1 MARGHSTSAR
11 TSGRMTTPSRAQQ
24 FTRLHEVLSR
34 QYKAKPADPAL
45 PVLEHLMFAA
55 VLENARYAV
64 AERVFQVLK
73 TEFFD
78 WNEIRVCT
86 IRDLAEAG
94 EGLPDPAAA
103 ATRIKCPLQHIF
115 ESTYSF
121 DLEELRKLTLGQAI
135 ERLQKIDGVSRF
147 MVSYVVQNALGGHT
161 IPLDMATLR
170 VLNLLGLAEESEVA
184 SGTVAGLER
193 AIPKS
198 KGVEFAWLLHEFAAE
213 FWADHHA
220 PVVAKVF
227 KAMDP
232 QALERLEAWEQ
243 GQLEPAMT
251 TTEATPL
258 PAPIAREDTAPAVQP
273 KRRGRPRKTD
283 LAPSTSDQPTAADKG
298 AAGQTAEPIKGQP
311 EEAEPT
317 AATAPSPPR
326 KARTKTA
333 EARAKTAPPK
343 KAKTGRSA
351 TQKKAAKGEKKKKRG
366 GK

>member
-1 MARGHSTSAR
+1 
-11 TSGRMTTPSRAQQ
+11 MTTPSRTQQ
-24 FTRLHEVLSR
+24 FTRLHEVLAR
-34 QYKAKPADPAL
+34 QYKAKPADPGL

-55 VLENARYAV
+55 VLENARHAV

-86 IRDLAEAG
+86 IRDLSEAG

-121 DLEELRKLTLGQAI
+121 DMEDLRKLTLGQAI

-161 IPLDMATLR
+161 IPLDMASLR
-170 VLNLLGLAEESEVA
+170 VLNLLGLADESEVA

-227 KAMDP
+227 KAIDP

-243 GQLEPAMT
+243 GQLQPAT
-251 TTEATPL
+251 TAAAETAPP
-258 PAPIAREDTAPAVQP
+258 PAPVAQAETPSAVQP
-273 KRRGRPRKTD
+273 KRRGRPRKTE
-283 LAPSTSDQPTAADKG
+283 AAASTSGQVPAAQKV
-298 AAGQTAEPIKGQP
+298 ATEQP
-311 EEAEPT
+311 EQPAEAAIAQPGEAESAAAAAASPT
-317 AATAPSPPR
+317 K
-326 KARTKTA
+326 KARRKKA
-333 EARAKTAPPK
+333 ESRAKTARPK
-343 KAKTGRSA
+343 SAKSGRSA
-351 TQKKAAKGEKKKKRG
+351 TEEKATKGEKKKKRG

>member
-1 MARGHSTSAR
+1 
-11 TSGRMTTPSRAQQ
+11 MTTPSRTQQ
-24 FTRLHEVLSR
+24 FTRLHELLAR
-34 QYKAKPADPAL
+34 QYKPRPADPGL

-55 VLENARYAV
+55 VLENARHAV

-86 IRDLAEAG
+86 IRDLSEAG

-103 ATRIKCPLQHIF
+103 ATRIKYPLQHIF

-121 DLEELRKLTLGQAI
+121 DMEDLRKLTLGQAI
-135 ERLQKIDGVSRF
+135 ERLQKIEGVSRF

-161 IPLDMATLR
+161 IPLDMASLR
-170 VLNLLGLAEESEVA
+170 VLNLLGLADESEVA

-227 KAMDP
+227 KALDP

-243 GQLEPAMT
+243 GLLQPAT
-251 TTEATPL
+251 TAAAETAPPPTPVAQAEAT
-258 PAPIAREDTAPAVQP
+258 RVVEP
-273 KRRGRPRKTD
+273 KRRGRPKKVEG
-283 LAPSTSDQPTAADKG
+283 APSTSEQPSE
-298 AAGQTAEPIKGQP
+298 AEKLASGQP
-311 EEAEPT
+311 ADAMRAQPVEAEPAGE
-317 AATAPSPPR
+317 AAGS
-326 KARTKTA
+326 
-333 EARAKTAPPK
+333 PPK
-343 KAKTGRSA
+343 KASRKKSESKPKTARAKSAKTSRSA
-351 TQKKAAKGEKKKKRG
+351 TEEKAAKGEKKKKRG
-366 GK
+366 GSQRG